1 MKKGRSATVAVIA
14 SAAVLAAVPVFFP
27 DVAVELAYPV
37 ERAWRTVSRAVSVRV
52 AGAVRGAESRAENAR
67 LRRELAALAV
77 ERDEI
82 MRLEAENARLRRAL
96 GYVERAGA
104 QWIAA
109 GRMSSGGAAAAGRP
123 IMRVDKGSLAGVEEG
138 AVVVSAEGLVGVVA
152 SVTPHTAEIATVA
165 DRSVHVAC
173 EVEGEGEGRLRGITF
188 GGDDG
193 AIELRHLSGAN
204 GAPPRARVVTSGAGG
219 VFPRGIAVGV
229 WLGDGMVQPSAALSS
244 VEDVFIR
251 RAQ

>member
-1 MKKGRSATVAVIA
+1 MKKGRTVTVAVIA

-27 DVAVELAYPV
+27 SVAVEAVYPI
-37 ERAWRTVSRAVSVRV
+37 ERAWRPVSRAVSVRV
-52 AGAVRGAESRAENAR
+52 AGAVRGAESRAENVR

-77 ERDEI
+77 EREELS
-82 MRLEAENARLRRAL
+82 RLEAENARLRRAL

-123 IMRVDKGSLAGVEEG
+123 ILRVDKGSLAGVEEG
-138 AVVVSAEGLVGVVA
+138 AVVLAAEGLVGVVA
-152 SVTPHTAEIATVA
+152 SVTLHTAEIATVA
-165 DRSVHVAC
+165 DRSVHVDC
-173 EVEGEGEGRLRGITF
+173 EVEGGGCEVIRGISY

-193 AIELRHLSGAN
+193 AIVLRHLTGAAD
-204 GAPPRARVVTSGAGG
+204 APPRSRVVASGAGG
-219 VFPRGIAVGV
+219 VFPRGVEVGV
-229 WLGDGMVQPSAALSS
+229 WLGGGLVQPSVPLSS